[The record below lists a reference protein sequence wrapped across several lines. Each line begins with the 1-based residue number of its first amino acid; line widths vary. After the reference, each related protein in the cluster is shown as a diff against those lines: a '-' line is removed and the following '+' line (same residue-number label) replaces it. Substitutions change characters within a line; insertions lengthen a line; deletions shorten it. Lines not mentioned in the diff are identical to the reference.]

1 MNFNSKYSKLP
12 SKIIDLNTHA
22 THNTRNNHNS
32 YNIPDSY
39 NRINSHNRDNKRV
52 IHKGGEISCNKGEK
66 IRTGYT
72 TKISKN
78 VKSNNVTTLSSTG
91 KKTSEDIKKYIQ
103 SREKTQINT
112 NKKLSKDISTK
123 CPKGYIMRDSHK
135 NDSYKPH
142 SKKNN
147 VINIDEKSTVAQC
160 VKKQTAKSEKREN
173 IIVIM
178 EKDLLANYGYIHVK
192 SLSIRERKTALKKAI
207 KDIKPLSVYRR
218 LLAISTLNKN
228 KDRDLAIILKEDSE
242 WIKTQHEYIVGKH
255 TSKTINSKLSKKSEN
270 SKNSKLPTLS
280 KLSKNS
286 KISKVS
292 VVSKVSKNSKNSKV
306 SKKSKNSKLT
316 QNSKSTQ
323 KSKKNQHE
331 GKITDKYSTGYIP
344 NRDLIKYNVK
354 KSNSQNWEGT
364 KSNSKLSLSKKN
376 KLFYYK
382 DNLQ

>member
-1 MNFNSKYSKLP
+1 MNSNSKYSKLS
-12 SKIIDLNTHA
+12 SKIIDSNTHA
-22 THNTRNNHNS
+22 KHNTGNNHNS
-32 YNIPDSY
+32 Y
-39 NRINSHNRDNKRV
+39 
-52 IHKGGEISCNKGEK
+52 KGGEISCNKGET

-78 VKSNNVTTLSSTG
+78 VKSNNVTTQSSTG

-112 NKKLSKDISTK
+112 KKKLSKDTSTK
-123 CPKGYIMRDSHK
+123 CPKGYIMRESHK
-135 NDSYKPH
+135 KDSYKPH

-147 VINIDEKSTVAQC
+147 IINIDEKSIVAQC
-160 VKKQTAKSEKREN
+160 VKKQTTKSEKKEN

-178 EKDLLANYGYIHVK
+178 EKDLLANYGYTHVK
-192 SLSIRERKTALKKAI
+192 SLSLRERKTALKKAI

-228 KDRDLAIILKEDSE
+228 RDRDLAIILKEDSE
-242 WIKTQHEYIVGKH
+242 WIKTQHEYIVGKN

-280 KLSKNS
+280 KLSKKSKIS
-286 KISKVS
+286 KISKVP
-292 VVSKVSKNSKNSKV
+292 VVSKV
-306 SKKSKNSKLT
+306 SKKSKNSKMSTNSKNYKLT

-354 KSNSQNWEGT
+354 KSNSQNWEGI